1 MSNRI
6 FFFYFRIN
14 LYIFYY
20 CHSVLYDPAQGLQ
33 RLGDALPADSSGKL
47 PQGRCRVGSEMLF
60 AKGQRGF
67 ADRRGMVRLREV
79 CCK

>member
-1 MSNRI
+1 MTQHKDCKGWEMPSQ
-6 FFFYFRIN
+6 
-14 LYIFYY
+14 LTAVGS
-20 CHSVLYDPAQGLQ
+20 CHS
-33 RLGDALPADSSGKL
+33 